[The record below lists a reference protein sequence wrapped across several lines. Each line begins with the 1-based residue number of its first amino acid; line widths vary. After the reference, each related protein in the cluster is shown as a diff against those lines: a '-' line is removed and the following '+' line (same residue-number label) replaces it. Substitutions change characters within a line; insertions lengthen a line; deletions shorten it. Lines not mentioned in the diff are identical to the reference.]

1 MKLIS
6 AVIRPKYLQ
15 RLATALRKANV
26 PGITVVKAQGFGR
39 EQLDSDL
46 GLVGIMAERIKI
58 EIAIEDDE
66 APRIVKLINDIMAT
80 GRDGDGIIFVWE
92 LAQMKRIERGGT
104 DPGV

>member
-15 RLATALRKANV
+15 RLASALRKANV

-46 GLVGIMAERIKI
+46 GGVGIMTERIKI
-58 EIAIEDDE
+58 EIAVDDDDT
-66 APRIVKLINDIMAT
+66 ARIVKLINDIVAT
-80 GRDGDGIIFVWE
+80 GRDGDGIIFVWD
-92 LAQMKRIERGGT
+92 LVQATRIKHTGT
-104 DPGV
+104 DPGI